1 LSIFGAAA
9 AEICRPVEGMA
20 KGALKR
26 RQIEIMPGRFRLDGP
41 SAKPYFNTVS

>member
-1 LSIFGAAA
+1 VIFSAPAAGVYW
-9 AEICRPVEGMA
+9 PVEGMA
-20 KGALKR
+20 NGALKR